1 MNFYRA
7 SVGESPSAAW
17 RERTADSVRKYIFR
31 KGRSKGLSFT
41 PASPSS
47 PWRKRRKTGTRFGVS
62 VFWWTIKGSFSREL
76 RARSSAALTG
86 LAAARSRSGSD
97 STLCCHSLP
106 SRRYATLCCHSLPL
120 PLRTLAADGEKRAPA
135 AGCPFF
141 WWTIKGSFSR
151 ELRARSS
158 AALTVRRTVIHSRF
172 PFEPL
177 TQNAKNGHP
186 LRGVRFLVDHQ
197 GLVLARTARSV
208 FRGSDSTLCC
218 HSLPLPLRALSPM
231 AKKRAP
237 AAGCPFFWW
246 TIKGSNLG
254 PTGYEPVAL
263 TN

>member
-7 SVGESPSAAW
+7 SIGESPSAAW

-31 KGRSKGLSFT
+31 KGQSKGLSFT

-47 PWRKRRKTGTRFGVS
+47 PFADGEKTGTRNGVP
-62 VFWWTIKGSFSREL
+62 V
-76 RARSSAALTG
+76 
-86 LAAARSRSGSD
+86 
-97 STLCCHSLP
+97 
-106 SRRYATLCCHSLPL
+106 
-120 PLRTLAADGEKRAPA
+120 
-135 AGCPFF
+135 F

-177 TQNAKNGHP
+177 T
-186 LRGVRFLVDHQ
+186 
-197 GLVLARTARSV
+197 
-208 FRGSDSTLCC
+208 
-218 HSLPLPLRALSPM
+218 PM

-237 AAGCPFFWW
+237 ASGCPFFWW